1 MGPLDGSL
9 SGRRN
14 LRPKTN
20 PSPNETPRITPK
32 AASTQVWGAQVWV
45 GHSARGERWRQSAA
59 QTFVDAALGDFPRTL
74 GSKTLPKPLPQSGWR
89 RSWSGQPESPL
100 CVVCSAS
107 QRNPSLGA
115 PGDRS
120 IGLSNDTCE
129 VTQVYRLFGR
139 QVVCEPPTFALDR

>member
-74 GSKTLPKPLPQSGWR
+74 GSKTLPKPLRPTPIAVGA
-89 RSWSGQPESPL
+89 
-100 CVVCSAS
+100 V
-107 QRNPSLGA
+107 LGA
-115 PGDRS
+115 PADRS
-120 IGLSNDTCE
+120 IGLSDDTRE
-129 VTQVYRLFGR
+129 VTQVYRLFSH
-139 QVVCEPPTFALDR
+139 QTVCEPPTFVLDQ

>member
-1 MGPLDGSL
+1 VGAMGPLDGSL

-32 AASTQVWGAQVWV
+32 AASTQVWVTSLASDTW
-45 GHSARGERWRQSAA
+45 
-59 QTFVDAALGDFPRTL
+59 
-74 GSKTLPKPLPQSGWR
+74 SKTLPKPSPQSGWR

-115 PGDRS
+115 PADRS
-120 IGLSNDTCE
+120 IGLSDDTCE
-129 VTQVYRLFGR
+129 VMRVYRLFGH